1 VFFAASLRTC
11 KYEKG
16 VPLME
21 SSETPTRVLVV
32 AHKTAATPPLLDAV
46 RQRAQR
52 GPCTF
57 TLLVPNTTHGLHKVV
72 DPEDQGAGEA
82 QTVLDRALPALSE
95 AAGAPVEGMIGDPD
109 PLAAV
114 HDAINLHSFDE
125 VIISTLS
132 ARLSRWLR
140 LDLPSK
146 VSGMGLP
153 VTTVTPSED
162 SAA

>member
-1 VFFAASLRTC
+1 
-11 KYEKG
+11 
-16 VPLME
+16 ME
-21 SSETPTRVLVV
+21 SSGPVRVLVV
-32 AHKTAATPPLLDAV
+32 AHKTAATQPLLDAV
-46 RQRAQR
+46 RDRAQR

-82 QTVLDRALPALSE
+82 KSVIDDALPLLSQ
-95 AAGAPVEGMIGDPD
+95 AAGASVEGIVGDPD
-109 PLAAV
+109 PVAAV
-114 HDAINLHSFDE
+114 QDAINMHPFDE

-132 ARLSRWLR
+132 ARLSRWLK

-153 VTTVTPSED
+153 VTTVTPAD
-162 SAA
+162 S